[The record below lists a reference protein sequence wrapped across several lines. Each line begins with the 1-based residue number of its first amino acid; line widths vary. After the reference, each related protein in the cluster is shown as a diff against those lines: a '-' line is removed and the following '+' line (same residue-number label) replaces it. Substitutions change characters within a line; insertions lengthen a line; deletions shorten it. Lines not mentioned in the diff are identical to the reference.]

1 MNLIAIDIGNTNISV
16 GLFLKGEEQFVKPIP
31 GEATGNSRTD

>member
-16 GLFLKGEEQFVKPIP
+16 GLYLDNAEKFIETISG
-31 GEATGNSRTD
+31 TD